1 MTKYRIEKDSIGTI
15 KVSSERIWGA
25 QTQRSLKNF
34 EIGNEK
40 IPIEFIKAFAV
51 QKKASA
57 VSNVAIGKLEK
68 IIGEK
73 IIDAC
78 DKIINGELDNEFPL
92 SVWQTGSG
100 TQTNMNVNEVIANR
114 AIEILGGKKGS
125 KKPVHPNDHVNKSQ
139 STNDVFPTAMHIAI
153 ALKTREKL
161 LPSLK
166 ILDKELQKKTREFK
180 KIVKVG
186 RTHLQDA
193 TPLTLGQEFSGYRT
207 QLKNCIDRIER
218 ALQEIYFLAQGGT
231 AVGTGLNTRK
241 NFDKKIVKEISKIT
255 KLPFKVSPNKFASLA
270 AHDEIVNFSGT
281 LNTTAVCLMKIANDI
296 RFLGS
301 GPRAGYGELILPSNE
316 PGSSIMPGKVNPT
329 QSEAVT
335 MVCVKVIGNHNGITM
350 AGSHG
355 HFELNVFKPLIIHNI
370 LQSIEIM
377 ADSAKTFALYCVKG
391 IKADKK
397 RIKFLLDN
405 SLMLVTALAPKIGYD
420 KAAKI
425 AKLAHKNNTT
435 LKEEVIKLGIFNEKE
450 YDKFMNPLNMTKPK

>member
-1 MTKYRIEKDSIGTI
+1 MKYRIELDSIGKI
-15 KVSSERIWGA
+15 KVAGDKYWGA
-25 QTQRSLKNF
+25 STERSKKYFN
-34 EIGNEK
+34 IGDFLVR
-40 IPIEFIKAFAV
+40 PIVIHSIAII
-51 QKKASA
+51 KKAAATVNSKNKDLNQKISKYIVKA
-57 VSNVAIGKLEK
+57 SDEVIGGKL
-68 IIGEK
+68 
-73 IIDAC
+73 
-78 DKIINGELDNEFPL
+78 DKHFPL
-92 SVWQTGSG
+92 KVWQTGSG

-114 AIEILGGKKGS
+114 AIQMMGGKLGS

-139 STNDVFPTAMHIAI
+139 STNDVFPSAMHISIAI
-153 ALKTREKL
+153 KSRDKL

-166 ILDKELQKKTREFK
+166 LLEKELGKKVKEFN
-180 KIVKVG
+180 KIVKLG

-193 TPLTLGQEFSGYRT
+193 TPLTLGQEFSGYQF
-207 QLKNCIDRIER
+207 QLKESIRRIEL
-218 ALQEIYFLAQGGT
+218 ALKEIYYLAQGGT

-241 NFDKKIVKEISKIT
+241 NFDKKIIREICKIT
-255 KLPFKVSPNKFASLA
+255 RLPFKVSPNKFAALA
-270 AHDEIVNFSGT
+270 THDPIVNFSGAM
-281 LNTTAVCLMKIANDI
+281 NTAAVCLMKIANDI

-377 ADSAKTFALYCVKG
+377 ADSAKTFAMYCVKG

-397 RIKFLLDN
+397 RIKYLLDN
-405 SLMLVTALAPKIGYD
+405 SLMLVTALTPKIGYD

-425 AKLAHKNNTT
+425 AKEAHKNGTT
-435 LKEEVIKLGIFNEKE
+435 LRDEVIRSGTLTEKE
-450 YDKFMNPLNMTKPK
+450 YNKIMNPMSMTKPR